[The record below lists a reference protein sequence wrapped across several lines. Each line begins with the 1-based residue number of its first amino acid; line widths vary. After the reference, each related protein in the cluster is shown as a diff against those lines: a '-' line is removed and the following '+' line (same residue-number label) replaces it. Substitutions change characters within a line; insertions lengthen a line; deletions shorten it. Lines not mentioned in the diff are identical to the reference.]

1 MKVKVLLPFRDK
13 DRFTR
18 LYEPGEVLDFEQ
30 ERGEHVVKLG
40 LAEPVKEVYE
50 APRAE
55 EAPKKKTT
63 RKKKTEE

>member
-13 DRFTR
+13 DHFPRM
-18 LYEPGEVLDFEQ
+18 YQPGEVVDFEQ
-30 ERGEHVVKLG
+30 GRAEHVVKLG